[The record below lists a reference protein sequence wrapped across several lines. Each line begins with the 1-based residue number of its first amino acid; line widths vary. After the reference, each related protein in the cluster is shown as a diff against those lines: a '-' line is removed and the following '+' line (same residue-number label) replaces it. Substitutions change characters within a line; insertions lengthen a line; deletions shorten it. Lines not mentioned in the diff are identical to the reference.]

1 MNNGYM
7 SRPRILGRVAA
18 MAIVGGLVPIATGA
32 CSSGPADVGSRSRTT
47 TTTTT
52 TPTPNTSSSTVVATT
67 PPGPPATEVSSGP
80 PQNID
85 PSAAL
90 DSALRAAFASYQHI
104 PESDIGSTVAGSEHE
119 AYNPPTGTYWAVAH
133 FMPSSTAG
141 NDVVVFQD
149 GGGIGIFNGS
159 SPESWVMTRTGGEPF
174 PCPGVL
180 PPPVME
186 VWGMQDANCNG

>member
-1 MNNGYM
+1 MNNGCM
-7 SRPRILGRVAA
+7 WRPRTFGRVAA
-18 MAIVGGLVPIATGA
+18 IAVVGGLIPIVAGA
-32 CSSGPADVGSRSRTT
+32 CSGGPADVSARARAT

-52 TPTPNTSSSTVVATT
+52 TPNASSSSTVVTT
-67 PPGPPATEVSSGP
+67 APPGPPATQVSSGP
-80 PQNID
+80 PQNIA
-85 PSAAL
+85 PTAAL
-90 DSALRAAFASYQHI
+90 DSALRAAFSSYQHI
-104 PESDIGSTVAGSEHE
+104 LESDIGSTVAGSEHE

-149 GGGIGIFNGS
+149 GGGIGIFNAS
-159 SPESWVMTRTGGEPF
+159 SPGSWVMTRTGGEPF